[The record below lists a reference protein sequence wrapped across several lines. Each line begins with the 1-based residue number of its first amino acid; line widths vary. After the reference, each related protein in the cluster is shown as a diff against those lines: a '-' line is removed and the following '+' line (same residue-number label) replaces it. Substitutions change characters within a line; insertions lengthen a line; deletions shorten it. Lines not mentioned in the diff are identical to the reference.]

1 MEKIVKVT
9 VNIENARKALALA
22 GFWKIAESG
31 TDDAVFE
38 RVLEMLH
45 SYCARTEII
54 EPPISPDA
62 VGLLTAMAILAEPI
76 DPRAEDGSAGF
87 TSMFSEFDDD
97 VCNDGV
103 AF

>member
-1 MEKIVKVT
+1 MHSFPFPNKKDLIQLFQL
-9 VNIENARKALALA
+9 IRYS
-22 GFWKIAESG
+22 F
-31 TDDAVFE
+31 
-38 RVLEMLH
+38 EMLH

-76 DPRAEDGSAGF
+76 DSRAEDGSAGF
-87 TSMFSEFDDD
+87 TSMFSEFDED

-103 AF
+103 ESSDQQREVSLY